1 MVIPRF
7 GRGREFPLAARVHL
21 KSLRIPSMRSP
32 RVLALDLGANHVTAG
47 SFGVSATGRIV
58 LQRFVF
64 EAQDAD
70 PAHEARWNDHA
81 AKALGAVAAREK
93 LAGPCVVT
101 VPGHLALT
109 KFIKTPALDPA
120 KRTQSLAFEASQHI
134 PYPLSEVIWDHV
146 VIADD
151 GFDLEVMFAAAKVE
165 ALESLCAAADSAGFA
180 PERATPSSLAL
191 RAAFRYSYPEAPGSA
206 LVISIGARSTNLLFL
221 DGERFYIRT
230 FPLAGN
236 QVTAAISEELRID
249 FSAAEALKIAVLSD
263 RSELPENSPARAAVQ
278 RATAGFAGRL
288 HLEVARSIVNHRRQM
303 GAPQPAKVYV
313 TGGGS
318 LIAELLT
325 TLSERLKLPVERYE
339 PLRGVEVSADARAAG
354 AESLSYLMADL
365 VGLAVNLVQPVPTVT
380 LLPAAI
386 TDALAF
392 RKRQPLYL
400 AAAVLAAAALLP
412 PVFYF
417 QNRVARANDQVALV
431 EGQLRP
437 LRSVEARNVDHLAQI
452 EEAKKQIAALE
463 GLVATKGNWLE
474 FLADVQTRL
483 AGVGDVWL
491 ERIQL
496 LPPPSADGIE
506 AAPVVEGAAPVA
518 RAVPPLKLTLSGRLL
533 DVTNPVSNVSPES
546 FARVKSLIS
555 GFTGSPFVTAVENE
569 RFDSTQPGLLRFDF
583 TLVVNP
589 KRPL

>member
-1 MVIPRF
+1 
-7 GRGREFPLAARVHL
+7 
-21 KSLRIPSMRSP
+21 MRHP
-32 RVLALDLGANHVTAG
+32 RVLALDLGSSHVAAG
-47 SFGVSATGRIV
+47 VFSVGATGRIV

-70 PAHEARWNDHA
+70 PAHESRWNESML
-81 AKALGAVAAREK
+81 KSLGSVAAREK
-93 LAGPCVVT
+93 LAGACVLT

-109 KFIKTPALDPA
+109 KFIKTPALDPS

-146 VIADD
+146 VMADD
-151 GFDLEVMFAAAKVE
+151 GFDLEVMFAAAKID
-165 ALESLCAAADSAGFA
+165 ALESLCAAADGAGFA

-191 RAAFRYSYPEAPGSA
+191 RAAFRYSYPEAPASA
-206 LVISIGARSTNLLFL
+206 LVINIGARSTNLLFL

-236 QVTAAISEELRID
+236 TVTSAVSEELRID
-249 FSAAEALKIAVLSD
+249 FVSAEALKISVLSD

-278 RATAGFAGRL
+278 RAAAGFAGRL
-288 HLEVARSIVNHRRQM
+288 HLEIARSIANHRRLT
-303 GAPQPAKVYV
+303 GAPQLATVYV

-318 LIAELLT
+318 LIGDLLT
-325 TLSERLKLPVERYE
+325 TLSERLKLPVERYD

-354 AESLSYLMADL
+354 AESLSHLMADL
-365 VGLAVNLVQPVPTVT
+365 VGLAVPLVQPVAGVT

-412 PVFYF
+412 PFFYF
-417 QNRVARANDQVALV
+417 QHRLDQALV
-431 EGQLRP
+431 RIAQTEGQLRP
-437 LRSVEARNVDHLAQI
+437 LRSVEARNTEALAQI
-452 EEAKKQIAALE
+452 EEAKKQVAALE

-483 AGVGDVWL
+483 GAVGDVWL
-491 ERIQL
+491 ERVQL
-496 LPPPSADGIE
+496 LPPPSAESLAVVPYADGTLPPPP
-506 AAPVVEGAAPVA
+506 AA
-518 RAVPPLKLTLSGRLL
+518 PPLKLTLSGRLL
-533 DVTNPVSNVSPES
+533 DVANPVSNVSPES
-546 FARVKSLIS
+546 FARVKSLIA

-569 RFDSTQPGLLRFDF
+569 RFDNTQPGLLRFDF

>member
-1 MVIPRF
+1 M
-7 GRGREFPLAARVHL
+7 
-21 KSLRIPSMRSP
+21 
-32 RVLALDLGANHVTAG
+32 
-47 SFGVSATGRIV
+47 
-58 LQRFVF
+58 Q
-64 EAQDAD
+64 
-70 PAHEARWNDHA
+70 
-81 AKALGAVAAREK
+81 
-93 LAGPCVVT
+93 
-101 VPGHLALT
+101 
-109 KFIKTPALDPA
+109 
-120 KRTQSLAFEASQHI
+120 
-134 PYPLSEVIWDHV
+134 
-146 VIADD
+146 
-151 GFDLEVMFAAAKVE
+151 
-165 ALESLCAAADSAGFA
+165 
-180 PERATPSSLAL
+180 
-191 RAAFRYSYPEAPGSA
+191 RAA
-206 LVISIGARSTNLLFL
+206 
-221 DGERFYIRT
+221 
-230 FPLAGN
+230 
-236 QVTAAISEELRID
+236 
-249 FSAAEALKIAVLSD
+249 
-263 RSELPENSPARAAVQ
+263 
-278 RATAGFAGRL
+278 AGFAGRL

-303 GAPQPAKVYV
+303 GAPQPAKVYL

-318 LIAELLT
+318 LIADLLS

-365 VGLAVNLVQPVPTVT
+365 VGLAVNLVQPVATVT

-417 QNRVARANDQVALV
+417 QNRVARAHDQVAQV

-474 FLADVQTRL
+474 FLADVQSRL

-518 RAVPPLKLTLSGRLL
+518 PPVPPLKLTLSGRLL